1 MLQSIQLGRDLF
13 GQLMRSRPFLF
24 LLALTL
30 ASVFAAVAT
39 AQQQPTAVDS
49 STDDG
54 PRLSVS
60 TPKSTYR
67 QGELIPLDLAF
78 TAKDD
83 KRYQVNMATY
93 DRSGRMFYEGFHVEP
108 ADGTSDPLAAY
119 FKSGTAFLMGGLTNF
134 QFLSPKPYV
143 VHLDL
148 NEWVRFDKPGTYR
161 VTVESTRVGTKPGDR
176 PPVGEPRKLLS
187 NAIDIQIVASDTSWD
202 ESQLKRILADFD
214 ASPPPKWEM
223 RMTSTER
230 MAATTKL
237 RFLTSADA
245 AREMARHLR
254 GDENQVDWQC
264 LFGLVGSPNRE
275 AGLQEMHRL
284 LFDPDFPVTGM
295 FLQAMAL
302 IPLTAENDA
311 KSLQLTMASNMA
323 DERSMLL
330 QALPTKQGHA
340 LAISAD
346 TLLSSE
352 PQAAEGEAHQQ
363 LIATLISNFDQ
374 LSLDQKNWWLGM
386 RWETVKSPQWLPT
399 LEKIALEYV
408 DYPGPSN
415 ASPGYEHLQLS
426 GSALDRWY
434 ELDPDSARPAVIAE
448 ILRPRPRYN
457 GITLGMLPDQVLASE
472 EHQIA
477 DHFVATNDWVIEGR
491 LASLLYRYADAD
503 VLNEVLPKIMQKVNG
518 ANPWPCAPEN
528 YSVAYVAKVDTERAK
543 PLRERVSTL
552 PCGKSPLSQFTP

>member
-1 MLQSIQLGRDLF
+1 MPQTIQLTRCLF
-13 GQLMRSRPFLF
+13 RSFIQFRPVLI
-24 LLALTL
+24 LLALVAVSTL
-30 ASVFAAVAT
+30 AAVSP
-39 AQQQPTAVDS
+39 AQQQATVASS

-54 PRLSVS
+54 PQLRVS

-67 QGELIPLDLAF
+67 QGEMIPLDLAF
-78 TAKDD
+78 TAKED
-83 KRYQVNMATY
+83 KHYQINMATY
-93 DRSGRMFYEGFHVEP
+93 DRSGRMSYESFRVEP
-108 ADGTSDPLAAY
+108 ADGTSDPLAVY
-119 FKSGTAFLMGGLTNF
+119 FKAHVAFMMGGLTNF

-143 VHLDL
+143 VHLNL
-148 NEWVRFDKPGTYR
+148 NEWVRFDKPGNYR
-161 VTVESTRVGTKPGDR
+161 ITVESSRVGSSRVETFSRGGR
-176 PPVGEPRKLLS
+176 NGIVS
-187 NAIDIQIVASDTSWD
+187 NGLDLRIVASDPARE
-202 ESQLKRILADFD
+202 ESELKGILTDFD
-214 ASPPPKWEM
+214 SSPPPKWEM
-223 RMTSTER
+223 RVTSTER

-237 RFLTSADA
+237 RYLTSADA

-311 KSLQLTMASNMA
+311 KSLQLAMASNMV

-340 LAISAD
+340 LAISTD

-352 PQAAEGEAHQQ
+352 PPTAEGEAHQQ
-363 LIATLISNFDQ
+363 LVATLISNFDQ

-386 RWETVKSPQWLPT
+386 KWETVKSPQWLPT
-399 LEKIALEYV
+399 LQKIALEYV